1 MRFATGVTP
10 TFAETIFRSARNCS
24 TKTLT
29 ATAATIA
36 YGAPVILC
44 TNSASTN
51 GYDVQRADTASQLI
65 NNLFVG
71 IVSDFPDTS
80 INRTGTWQGEDAGY
94 VQCYGYS
101 TGALMRG
108 YTDTLA
114 QGLCLIPNTGQML
127 LTNLGPIAA
136 AATST
141 AAHTEVGGIG
151 CLVVLAQTVATAA
164 TSATQAVTVHIRA
177 M

>member
-1 MRFATGVTP
+1 MQFATVVDA
-10 TFAETIFRSARNCS
+10 TFAEFVYRSARNSS

-36 YGAPVILC
+36 RGAPVILA
-44 TNSASTN
+44 TNSASVN
-51 GYDVQRADTASQLI
+51 GYDIIRADTASQLI

-71 IVSDFPDTS
+71 LAHDFPDTTTGH
-80 INRTGTWQGEDAGY
+80 TGTWQAEDAGL
-94 VQCYGYS
+94 VQCYGYDS
-101 TGALMRG
+101 DAILRG

-114 QGLCLIPNTGQML
+114 QGLCLIPHSAQQL
-127 LTNLGPIAA
+127 LTNLGPVVA
-136 AATST
+136 AATGT
-141 AAHTEVGGIG
+141 TAHTEVGGIG

-164 TSATQAVTVHIRA
+164 TSATQAVKVLIRA